1 MLHFTEE
8 LRNMISNTF
17 RSSVIIRLVFIVINT
32 FLFIW
37 LFQNNNHITATISVG
52 IMIVQIILL
61 IKYVEQT
68 NRKLTRFFDN
78 VKYNDFTSSFVSANK
93 GESFN
98 KLNESFNQVI
108 QQFIKT
114 RAEKEEHH
122 NQLQTI
128 VQHINVG
135 IITYRR
141 DGRIDIF
148 NNAVKQIFKINNLK
162 HIQELSV
169 IDKELPN
176 KLLNLYQDDS
186 KLIKVYLDDEL
197 MQLSVEATEY
207 KKKGEEYLLV
217 SVKNIHSELERKE
230 LDSWQQLI
238 RVLTHEIMNSIT
250 PISSLAST
258 ITEFLPEHHSQNIDE
273 DDLDSMHQA
282 LSTISRRSEG
292 LLNFVTVYRDLTRIP
307 KPNFQTVMV
316 KDMLFEAKL
325 MLLHKTK
332 SFNIEVD
339 ITTMPDDIKITADH
353 NLLEQVLINL
363 LINAFH
369 AVEHKKNPQIIMTSR
384 YNKNERVI
392 IEIADNGHGIK
403 PELMDKIFMPF
414 FTSKSEGSGIGL
426 SLSRQIMHLHKGNI
440 FVKSQQNT
448 GSVFTLVF

>member
-1 MLHFTEE
+1 
-8 LRNMISNTF
+8 MISNTF
-17 RSSVIIRLVFIVINT
+17 RTSVVIRLVFIVINT

-37 LFQNNNHITATISVG
+37 LFESHNYITSTISFVV
-52 IMIVQIILL
+52 MIIQMVLL

-78 VKYNDFTSSFVSANK
+78 VKYNDFTSSFVSENK

-108 QQFIKT
+108 QQFVKT

-128 VQHINVG
+128 VQHISIG
-135 IITYRR
+135 IITYRT
-141 DGRIDIF
+141 DGTIDIY
-148 NNAVKQIFKINNLK
+148 NNAVKQLFKINNLK
-162 HIQELSV
+162 HI
-169 IDKELPN
+169 KELGSIDPDLPE
-176 KLLNLYQDDS
+176 KLLQLRQDDS
-186 KLIKVYLDDEL
+186 KLIKIYQEDEL
-197 MQLSVEATEY
+197 MQLSIQATEF

-230 LDSWQQLI
+230 IESWQKLI

-258 ITEFLPEHHSQNIDE
+258 VQELLPERVDHAMDE

-282 LSTISRRSEG
+282 LSTISRRSSG
-292 LLNFVTVYRDLTRIP
+292 LLGFVEVYRDLTRIP
-307 KPNFQTVMV
+307 MPNFQRVVV
-316 KDMLFEAKL
+316 KDLLFEAKL

-332 SFNIEVD
+332 NANID
-339 ITTMPDDIKITADH
+339 IQIETTPENIGIMADP
-353 NLLEQVLINL
+353 NLIEQVLINL

-369 AVEHKKNPQIIMTSR
+369 ALEYQENPQIILTSR
-384 YNKNERVI
+384 FNKNEHII
-392 IEIADNGHGIK
+392 IEVADNGKGIK
-403 PELMDKIFMPF
+403 PDILDKIFMPF
-414 FTSKSEGSGIGL
+414 FTSKKEGSGIGL

-440 FVKSQQNT
+440 FVKSIQDK

>member
-1 MLHFTEE
+1 
-8 LRNMISNTF
+8 MISNTF
-17 RSSVIIRLVFIVINT
+17 RTSVVIRLVFIVINT

-37 LFQNNNHITATISVG
+37 LFQSHNYITSTISFVV
-52 IMIVQIILL
+52 MIIQMVLL

-78 VKYNDFTSSFVSANK
+78 VKYNDFTSSFVSENK

-108 QQFIKT
+108 QQFVKT

-128 VQHINVG
+128 VQHISIG
-135 IITYRR
+135 IITYRT
-141 DGRIDIF
+141 DGTIDIY
-148 NNAVKQIFKINNLK
+148 NNAVKQLFKINNLK
-162 HIQELSV
+162 HI
-169 IDKELPN
+169 KELESIDPELPE
-176 KLLNLYQDDS
+176 KLLHLRQDDS
-186 KLIKVYLDDEL
+186 KLIKIYQEDEV
-197 MQLSVEATEY
+197 MQLSIQATEF

-230 LDSWQQLI
+230 IESWQKLI

-258 ITEFLPEHHSQNIDE
+258 VQELLPEQVNHAMDE

-282 LSTISRRSEG
+282 LSTISRRSSG
-292 LLNFVTVYRDLTRIP
+292 LLGFVEVYRDLTRIP
-307 KPNFQTVMV
+307 LPNFQRVVV
-316 KDMLFEAKL
+316 KDLLFEAKL

-332 SFNIEVD
+332 SSNID
-339 ITTMPDDIKITADH
+339 IQIDTAPENISIMADP
-353 NLLEQVLINL
+353 NLIEQVLINL

-369 AVEHKKNPQIIMTSR
+369 ALETQENPRIILTSR
-384 YNKNERVI
+384 FNKNEHVI
-392 IEIADNGHGIK
+392 IEVADNGKGIK
-403 PELMDKIFMPF
+403 PDILDKIFMPF
-414 FTSKSEGSGIGL
+414 FTSKKEGSGIGL

-440 FVKSQQNT
+440 FVKSIQDK

>member
-1 MLHFTEE
+1 
-8 LRNMISNTF
+8 MIIQM
-17 RSSVIIRLVFIVINT
+17 V
-32 FLFIW
+32 
-37 LFQNNNHITATISVG
+37 
-52 IMIVQIILL
+52 LL

-78 VKYNDFTSSFVSANK
+78 VKYNDFTSSFVSENK

-108 QQFIKT
+108 QQFVKT

-128 VQHINVG
+128 VQHISIG
-135 IITYRR
+135 IITYRT
-141 DGRIDIF
+141 DGTIDIY

-162 HIQELSV
+162 HLRELES
-169 IDKELPN
+169 IDPDLPE
-176 KLLNLYQDDS
+176 KLLQLRQDDS
-186 KLIKVYLDDEL
+186 KLIKIYQEDEL
-197 MQLSVEATEY
+197 MQLSIQATEF

-230 LDSWQQLI
+230 IESWQKLI

-258 ITEFLPEHHSQNIDE
+258 VREILPEKTHQEMDE
-273 DDLDSMHQA
+273 DDLESMHQA
-282 LSTISRRSEG
+282 LSTISRRSKG
-292 LLNFVTVYRDLTRIP
+292 LLGFVEVYRDLTRIP
-307 KPNFQTVMV
+307 LPNFQRVVV
-316 KDMLFEAKL
+316 KDLLFEAKL

-332 SFNIEVD
+332 NANID
-339 ITTMPDDIKITADH
+339 IQIQTSPENISIMADP
-353 NLLEQVLINL
+353 NLIEQVLINL

-369 AVEHKKNPQIIMTSR
+369 ALENQENPQIILTSR
-384 YNKNERVI
+384 FNKNEHVI
-392 IEIADNGHGIK
+392 IEVADNGKGIK
-403 PELMDKIFMPF
+403 PDLMDKIFMPF
-414 FTSKSEGSGIGL
+414 FTSKKEGSGIGL

-440 FVKSQQNT
+440 FVKSIQDQ

>member
-1 MLHFTEE
+1 
-8 LRNMISNTF
+8 MISNTF
-17 RSSVIIRLVFIVINT
+17 RTSVVIRLVFIVINT

-37 LFQNNNHITATISVG
+37 LFESHNYITSTISFLV
-52 IMIVQIILL
+52 MIIQMVLL

-78 VKYNDFTSSFVSANK
+78 VKYNDFTSSFVSENK

-108 QQFIKT
+108 QQFVKT

-128 VQHINVG
+128 VQHISIG
-135 IITYRR
+135 IITYRT
-141 DGRIDIF
+141 DGTIDIY
-148 NNAVKQIFKINNLK
+148 NNAVKQLFKINNLK
-162 HIQELSV
+162 HI
-169 IDKELPN
+169 KELESIDPDLPE
-176 KLLNLYQDDS
+176 KLLQLRQDDS
-186 KLIKVYLDDEL
+186 KLIKIYQEDEL
-197 MQLSVEATEY
+197 MQLSIQATEF

-230 LDSWQQLI
+230 IESWQKLI

-258 ITEFLPEHHSQNIDE
+258 VQELLPQEIDHSMDE

-282 LSTISRRSEG
+282 LSTISRRSKG
-292 LLNFVTVYRDLTRIP
+292 LLSFVEVYRDLTRIP
-307 KPNFQTVMV
+307 LPNFQRVVV
-316 KDMLFEAKL
+316 KDLLFEAKL

-332 SFNIEVD
+332 NANID
-339 ITTMPDDIKITADH
+339 IQIETSPENISIMADP
-353 NLLEQVLINL
+353 NLIEQVLINL

-369 AVEHKKNPQIIMTSR
+369 ALENQENPQIILTSR
-384 YNKNERVI
+384 FNKNEHVI
-392 IEIADNGHGIK
+392 IEVADNGKGIR
-403 PELMDKIFMPF
+403 PDILDKIFMPF
-414 FTSKSEGSGIGL
+414 FTSKKEGSGIGL

-440 FVKSQQNT
+440 FVKSIQDK

>member
-1 MLHFTEE
+1 
-8 LRNMISNTF
+8 MISNTF
-17 RSSVIIRLVFIVINT
+17 RSSVVIRLVFIVINT

-37 LFQNNNHITATISVG
+37 LFQNHNYITSTISLVV
-52 IMIVQIILL
+52 MIIQMVLL

-78 VKYNDFTSSFVSANK
+78 VKYNDFTSSFVSENK

-108 QQFIKT
+108 QQFVKT

-128 VQHINVG
+128 VQHISIG
-135 IITYRR
+135 IITYRT
-141 DGRIDIF
+141 DGTIDIY
-148 NNAVKQIFKINNLK
+148 NNAVKQLFKINNLK
-162 HIQELSV
+162 HI
-169 IDKELPN
+169 KELESIDPELPE
-176 KLLNLYQDDS
+176 KLLQMRQDDS
-186 KLIKVYLDDEL
+186 KLIKIYQEDEL
-197 MQLSVEATEY
+197 MQLSIQATEF

-230 LDSWQQLI
+230 IESWQKLI

-258 ITEFLPEHHSQNIDE
+258 VKELLPEKTFHE
-273 DDLDSMHQA
+273 MEEEDLDSMHQA
-282 LSTISRRSEG
+282 LSTISRRSSG
-292 LLNFVTVYRDLTRIP
+292 LLSFVEVYRDLTRIP
-307 KPNFQTVMV
+307 LPNFQRVVV
-316 KDMLFEAKL
+316 KDLLFEAKL

-332 SFNIEVD
+332 NANID
-339 ITTMPDDIKITADH
+339 IQIQTSPDNISIMADPS
-353 NLLEQVLINL
+353 LIEQVLINL

-369 AVEHKKNPQIIMTSR
+369 ALENQENPRIILTSR
-384 YNKNERVI
+384 FNKNEHVI
-392 IEIADNGHGIK
+392 IEVADNGKGIK
-403 PELMDKIFMPF
+403 PDLMDKIFMPF
-414 FTSKSEGSGIGL
+414 FTSKKEGSGIGL

-440 FVKSQQNT
+440 FVKSIQDK

>member
-1 MLHFTEE
+1 
-8 LRNMISNTF
+8 MISSNF
-17 RSSVIIRLVFIVINT
+17 RTSVIIRLVFIVINT
-32 FLFIW
+32 FLLIW
-37 LFQNNNHITATISVG
+37 LFQNNNFITATISIG
-52 IMIVQIILL
+52 ILIVQMVLL

-78 VKYNDFTSSFVSANK
+78 VKYNDFTSSFVSDNK

-128 VQHINVG
+128 VSHINVG

-141 DGRIDIF
+141 DGSIDIF

-162 HIQELSV
+162 HIRELSA
-169 IDKELPN
+169 INEDLPQ
-176 KLLNLYQDDS
+176 KLLDLRQDDS

-197 MQLSVEATEY
+197 MQLSIEATEF

-258 ITEFLPEHHSQNIDE
+258 IIELLPEDSSQNMDA
-273 DDLDSMHQA
+273 DDLDSMQQA
-282 LSTISRRSEG
+282 LSTINRRSDG

-307 KPNFQTVMV
+307 KPNFKNVIV

-332 SFNIEVD
+332 SFNIDVD
-339 ITTMPDDIKITADH
+339 ITTMPDEISITADH
-353 NLLEQVLINL
+353 NLIEQVLINL

-369 AVEHKKNPQIIMTSR
+369 AVEGKENPKIIMTSR

-414 FTSKSEGSGIGL
+414 FTSKTEGSGIGL

-440 FVKSQQNT
+440 FVKSQQNK
-448 GSVFTLVF
+448 GSVFTLAF

>member
-1 MLHFTEE
+1 
-8 LRNMISNTF
+8 MISNTF
-17 RSSVIIRLVFIVINT
+17 RTSVSIRLVFIVINT
-32 FLFIW
+32 FLLIW
-37 LFQNNNHITATISVG
+37 LFQKNNLITATISIG
-52 IMIVQIILL
+52 ILIVQMILL

-78 VKYNDFTSSFVSANK
+78 VKYNDFTSSFVSENK
-93 GESFN
+93 GETFN

-108 QQFIKT
+108 QQFNKT

-128 VQHINVG
+128 VQHINIG
-135 IITYRR
+135 IITYRK
-141 DGRIDIF
+141 DGHIEIF

-162 HIQELSV
+162 HIKELAA
-169 IDKELPN
+169 IDEDLPN
-176 KLLNLYQDDS
+176 KLLELRQDDS
-186 KLIKVYLDDEL
+186 KLVKIYLDDEI
-197 MQLSVEATEY
+197 MQLLVEATEFR
-207 KKKGEEYLLV
+207 KKGEEYLLV

-258 ITEFLPEHHSQNIDE
+258 AIELLPEDSSKNMDA
-273 DDLDSMHQA
+273 DDLDSMQQA
-282 LSTISRRSEG
+282 LSTISRRSDG

-307 KPNFQTVMV
+307 KPNFKQVVV
-316 KDMLFEAKL
+316 KDMLFESKL

-332 SFNIEVD
+332 SFNIDID
-339 ITTMPDDIKITADH
+339 ITTMPDEISITADH

-369 AVEHKKNPQIIMTSR
+369 AVEHKENPQIIMTSR

-414 FTSKSEGSGIGL
+414 FTSKADGSGIGL

-440 FVKSQQNT
+440 FVKSQQNK